1 MKVFFDILYINFSP
15 LSLFFYPFFVATTS
29 EVTVLALSWT
39 EESNK
44 IKLIPTVYKTP
55 IENLIIVKVIGSQCG
70 RIFMVG
76 SDGNLYELD
85 YKSTESPWGSLFY
98 NFNQRE
104 DQEILSQNH
113 IHKCRKI
120 NHTSCDWKILSFLPP
135 FLRNNNVEMRDPLID
150 VCVDNVRNVLYT
162 TSMGGVIDIYYLGLP
177 STSTSSSGT
186 APVALSVTKD
196 FNVLQ
201 EVKKFLSK
209 NPIVPQNSSE
219 NSFEDPRASA
229 IIGLFSIPITE
240 SRNVHTLIL
249 LGNGSRIYLSLLG
262 SDKNPFNAFFLT
274 EKVQPPVGIEIAYIR
289 YPPSVAVIKYVT
301 MYLNFK

>member
-1 MKVFFDILYINFSP
+1 
-15 LSLFFYPFFVATTS
+15 
-29 EVTVLALSWT
+29 
-39 EESNK
+39 
-44 IKLIPTVYKTP
+44 
-55 IENLIIVKVIGSQCG
+55 
-70 RIFMVG
+70 MVG

-135 FLRNNNVEMRDPLID
+135 FLRNDNVEMRDPLID

-177 STSTSSSGT
+177 STSTSTSSGGT

-289 YPPSVAVIKYVT
+289 YPPSVAMIKYVT
-301 MYLNFK
+301 IYLNYK